1 MGGNS
6 GPASDTAR
14 GPRPGGGF
22 AQVLRNRNFTLLW
35 IGQTISWFGDSL
47 YFVALLW
54 LVQELTGSRAMMGL
68 VAACRTIP
76 TLAGFFA
83 GAFIDRWDRRR
94 VMLLADLGRAA
105 LVVTVPL
112 LATAGWLQPW
122 HIPVV
127 AFALA
132 SVGIF
137 FYPARQALVPTL
149 VGREG
154 LTTANSLLTLSQ
166 QVIFVVGYAAGG
178 ILIAAFGTLPLFVI
192 DAVTFVISAT
202 AIWSL
207 RLDAQAARLRAVG
220 AEGLADA
227 APRASIG
234 ADVRQGFA
242 FIFGHQMLLYVA
254 PLSVVFN
261 FLFAPISVLLPSW
274 AKDVLGGGADTFGF
288 LQTATT
294 VGLAIGSV
302 FVAVA
307 ARRYRRSG
315 LVMGGMLG
323 MSLIVV
329 AMSLVKTIPIAFLVM
344 GGLGVANATVNVLF
358 MTYMQTVV
366 PRELMGRVF
375 GALETV
381 SNVAAP
387 AGQALAGVL
396 GQMVALPLVFG
407 GAGCIMVAI
416 SVGYVLTPKLRGA
429 LRLMD
434 LDASAPDLAQPVR
447 GAVAAGTSD
456 ASDPTD
462 PATS

>member
-1 MGGNS
+1 
-6 GPASDTAR
+6 
-14 GPRPGGGF
+14 
-22 AQVLRNRNFTLLW
+22 
-35 IGQTISWFGDSL
+35 
-47 YFVALLW
+47 
-54 LVQELTGSRAMMGL
+54 MMGL

-94 VMLLADLGRAA
+94 VMLFADLGRAA

-132 SVGIF
+132 SVGVF
-137 FYPARQALVPTL
+137 FYPARQALVPAL
-149 VGREG
+149 VGRDG

-178 ILIAAFGTLPLFVI
+178 IMIASFGTLSLFTI
-192 DAVTFVISAT
+192 DAATFVISAL
-202 AIWSL
+202 AIWAL
-207 RLDAQAARLRAVG
+207 RLGVQAARPRTTESSGTTG
-220 AEGLADA
+220 AHVRTSIAD
-227 APRASIG
+227 
-234 ADVRQGFA
+234 DVRQGFA
-242 FIFGHQMLLYVA
+242 FIFGHKMLLYVA

-302 FVAVA
+302 SVAVA

-323 MSLIVV
+323 MSMIVL
-329 AMSLVKTIPIAFLVM
+329 AMSLVRTIPVAFMVM
-344 GGLGVANATVNVLF
+344 GALGVANATVNVLF

-396 GQMVALPLVFG
+396 GQVIALPLVFG
-407 GAGCIMVAI
+407 GAGGVMVAI
-416 SVGYVLTPKLRGA
+416 SLGYLLTPKLRGA
-429 LRLMD
+429 FRLMD
-434 LDASAPDLAQPVR
+434 SDASEPGLASPVP
-447 GAVAAGTSD
+447 GAVAAGSSSAGD
-456 ASDPTD
+456 PSDPRD
-462 PATS
+462 PTAA